1 MSGFLQDY
9 RGNSSFTRLITL
21 LLVLAALAA
30 LYGAA
35 RWDSDR
41 YLHGFDKLLD
51 TAAAIF
57 LSGKGPEIV
66 EAAKQS
72 VTGWVAKIR
81 AKGPE
86 DTKEAGTP

>member
-1 MSGFLQDY
+1 MRDY

-35 RWDSDR
+35 RWDSER

-51 TAAAIF
+51 TAAVIF
-57 LSGKGPEIV
+57 LSGKSPEIV
-66 EAAKQS
+66 EAAKQTVS
-72 VTGWVAKIR
+72 GWVTKIR

-86 DTKEAGTP
+86 EGAGAP